1 MLLSKAEAHRCKR
14 AATVN
19 WKVGV
24 GHNIEI
30 DLFQENRNCEMKK
43 LIRSMGANKTEK
55 PIERA
60 SKASEIV
67 EAFVEQINIRPK
79 SGSPTHKSSA
89 DDEKL
94 IGRDLRGLRPF
105 KKEEGRS
112 FETFVGISHDPTHS
126 LDKVKFKEWIDR
138 HKKNIVLH
146 YPATE
151 EGEESRESAS
161 EHI

>member
-1 MLLSKAEAHRCKR
+1 
-14 AATVN
+14 
-19 WKVGV
+19 
-24 GHNIEI
+24 
-30 DLFQENRNCEMKK
+30 MKK

-55 PIERA
+55 AIERA
-60 SKASEIV
+60 SKASGGVSEIV
-67 EAFVEQINIRPK
+67 EAFEEQATIRPK
-79 SGSPTHKSSA
+79 SGSHTHKSFA

-94 IGRDLRGLRPF
+94 ISRDLRGLRPF
-105 KKEEGRS
+105 KEEDRS

-151 EGEESRESAS
+151 EAEESS
-161 EHI
+161 E